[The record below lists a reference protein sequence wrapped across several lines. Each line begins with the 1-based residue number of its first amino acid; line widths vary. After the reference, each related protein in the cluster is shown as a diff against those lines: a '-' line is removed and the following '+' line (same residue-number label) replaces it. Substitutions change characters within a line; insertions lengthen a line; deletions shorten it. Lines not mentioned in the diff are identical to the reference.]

1 MSRPLARTLS
11 RFAELVDGTEM
22 TPDLITGV
30 VTAALIQAD
39 VVADELDGTVIPG
52 LPAAQRAFP
61 SAIASKIARRDIFDD
76 GFARDLRTLIELLA
90 GQVRKRTHVFF
101 HGDENHVRGG
111 YESIFREPGV
121 QPLAAALGELDLLY
135 DLISASLNAT
145 YALRVA
151 GNLIDE

>member
-1 MSRPLARTLS
+1 MNEPRTLS

-22 TPDLITGV
+22 TPDLITG
-30 VTAALIQAD
+30 
-39 VVADELDGTVIPG
+39 
-52 LPAAQRAFP
+52 
-61 SAIASKIARRDIFDD
+61 
-76 GFARDLRTLIELLA
+76 RDLRTLIELLA